1 MEYALRNSYQEYI
14 VKKGDSL
21 YTIANKLNV
30 SVNELMDVNM
40 LTSTVI
46 YPDQVLLVPNVGN
59 TEFMVDVYE
68 TLPGDNFYIISK
80 KTGIDLQDLANYNDV
95 GKIVLEKGQKI
106 SIPRTRTYV
115 VDENDTVE
123 SILNNTNKSAEELLK
138 ANASSWLK
146 SGTRIIS

>member
-95 GKIVLEKGQKI
+95 GKIVLEKGQKMGEK
-106 SIPRTRTYV
+106 SV
-115 VDENDTVE
+115 HEQNKTV
-123 SILNNTNKSAEELLK
+123 L
-138 ANASSWLK
+138 
-146 SGTRIIS
+146 